1 MFSAWMVGI
10 EDQPHRSGEICL
22 IEVFGQTVNDGRAGI
37 GSGIHPFR
45 DPMLVEEFSAE
56 PRRIDVSERH
66 LYAVDWR
73 PGRVDFFLDSGRY
86 RRVAQAPDYP
96 MQLIIGVFHFPAWPV
111 TLGSPAE
118 VPELVV
124 HRVSGRPN

>member
-1 MFSAWMVGI
+1 M
-10 EDQPHRSGEICL
+10 
-22 IEVFGQTVNDGRAGI
+22 
-37 GSGIHPFR
+37 
-45 DPMLVEEFSAE
+45 EEFSAE
-56 PRRIDVSERH
+56 PRPIDVGEPH
-66 LYAVDWR
+66 VYAVAWQ
-73 PGRVDFFLDSGRY
+73 PGRVDYFLDGDRH
-86 RRVAQAPDYP
+86 RTVEQAPDYP